1 MSSGYWR
8 TKKQIEP
15 LGNGGPTTK
24 LVMDYER
31 IWRER
36 CYSDGIPD
44 ELPPKLAASGRV
56 PSWKAVA
63 LCLLKNDMQ
72 LRGLGFGRQESAVVE
87 AIYAIE
93 KKEKSKQIAFD
104 FF

>member
-8 TKKQIEP
+8 TNKQIEP

-31 IWRER
+31 IWRDR

-44 ELPPKLAASGRV
+44 EIPAKLAASGRA

-63 LCLLKNDMQ
+63 ICLLKNDTQ
-72 LRGLGFGRQESAVVE
+72 LRGLGFGRQDSTIVE
-87 AIYAIE
+87 AIYSIE
-93 KKEKSKQIAFD
+93 KSARSKQLSFD
-104 FF
+104 FW